1 MNIMPTEKPEGKPME
16 RNRMRLHEEFPVP
29 EYKDWLDEVERLLK
43 GAPFEKKMLTRT
55 YENITLQPL
64 YRKEDAQ
71 NISDIDSFPGFS
83 PFIRGS
89 RIFRQ
94 GEHVWETAQEINYP
108 TPVEFNRAVRYDLER
123 GLTAVTLPLDRA
135 SRKGID
141 ADTALEKEVGCEG
154 VSLSSL
160 ADLTTALEGIS
171 LDRVP
176 VFIQSYNSSLFYLA
190 LYIALAKEKGNDIKY
205 LEGAVAFDPL
215 GELAQ
220 TGVLSCSLET
230 VYDEMA
236 AAVSWAG
243 NHAPLTGVI
252 WVHGEIYSDAGAS
265 TVWELVLTM
274 SAAIEYL
281 RAMEKRGLEIEQVLP
296 HIRFSLGL
304 GTNFFMESA
313 KLRAARCLWNRILE
327 NCGVSEEKRSMWL
340 HARTSR
346 CYQTKFDPYVN
357 LLRLTTGAF
366 SGAVGGADS
375 MQVAAFDER
384 IRPADEF
391 SRRLSR
397 NIQIILKDEAK
408 LARVLDPA
416 GGSWYVER
424 LTYEIV
430 LETWRIFRQIE
441 EKRGLYR
448 ALQEGF
454 PQIAI
459 KKTTEE
465 RCKAYASRKDVL
477 VGTNKYPQPDEEL
490 LEPRSVDFSAVRK
503 ERLQRL
509 QEIRQ
514 TIKKNKQV
522 ETALGQLIDALDK
535 NKKEILPQVIKAVE
549 GGATVGEVMRV
560 LRSSKIDVVKVVP
573 LPVYHAAEP
582 FEKLRLAV
590 MKMRHQKGNLK
601 VFLATLGEAG
611 AYMPRLDFAASFFE
625 VGGFEVV
632 RTDGFETP
640 GKAAEEA
647 LKSRAEVVVIC
658 GRDEI
663 YPESVPVVAEQVKK
677 ARPHA
682 LVVLAGLPSD
692 ENLKKR
698 FSDAGVDI
706 FIHVKTDILEVLNEI
721 AVKLGVIL

>member
-1 MNIMPTEKPEGKPME
+1 MPTEKPEGKPTE
-16 RNRMRLHEEFPVP
+16 RNRMCLLEEFPVP
-29 EYKDWLDEVERLLK
+29 EYKDWLNEVERLLK
-43 GAPFEKKMLTRT
+43 GAPFEKRMLTRT

-64 YRKEDAQ
+64 YHKEDTQ
-71 NISDIDSFPGFS
+71 SISDIDSYPGFS

-94 GEHVWETAQEINYP
+94 GEHAWETAQEINYP

-123 GLTAVTLPLDRA
+123 GLTAVTLPLDKA
-135 SRKGID
+135 SRKGLD
-141 ADTALEKEVGCEG
+141 ADAATEEEVGCEG

-176 VFIQSYNSSLFYLA
+176 VFFQACDSSLFYLA
-190 LYIALAKEKGNDIKY
+190 SYVALAKEKGYDIKY
-205 LEGAVAFDPL
+205 LKGAVAYDPL

-220 TGVLSCSLET
+220 AGVLSGSLET

-236 AAVSWAG
+236 AAVSWAED
-243 NHAPLTGVI
+243 HAPLTGVI

-265 TVWELVLTM
+265 AVWELALTV
-274 SAAIEYL
+274 SAAVEYL

-327 NCGVSEEKRSMWL
+327 NCGVSEEKRSMGL

-397 NIQIILKDEAK
+397 NIQVILKDEAK

-424 LTYEIV
+424 LTHEIV

-441 EKRGLYR
+441 EKGGLFR

-454 PQIAI
+454 PQKAVE
-459 KKTTEE
+459 KTIDE
-465 RCKAYASRKDVL
+465 RRNAYASRKDVL

-490 LEPRSVDFSAVRK
+490 LEPGTVDFSAVRR

-509 QEIRQ
+509 QEIRK
-514 TIKKNKQV
+514 TVKKNKPV
-522 ETALGQLIDALDK
+522 ETVLGQLLAASGKDR
-535 NKKEILPQVIKAVE
+535 KEIFPLVVEAVE
-549 GGATVGEVMRV
+549 GGATVGEIMIVMRRDKNEIV
-560 LRSSKIDVVKVVP
+560 RVAP
-573 LPVYHAAEP
+573 FPVYHAAEP

-590 MKMRHQKGNLK
+590 MKMRLQKGNLK

-632 RTDGFETP
+632 RTEGFETP

-663 YPESVPVVAEQVKK
+663 YPESVPVIAEQVKK

-682 LVVLAGLPSD
+682 IVVLAGLPGD
-692 ENLKKR
+692 DKLKKR

-706 FIHVKTDILEVLNEI
+706 FIHIKTDILEVLNET
-721 AVKLGVIL
+721 AVKLGVLL